1 MLRCWGTW
9 PLVKY
14 YLRASGV
21 QGGVIT
27 KGQRE
32 EKRKE
37 SRRVTIGT
45 GVRANKML
53 FSAMRYT

>member
-1 MLRCWGTW
+1 MFGCGVEVRGVWRCWGTW

-14 YLRASGV
+14 NLRRTGV

-37 SRRVTIGT
+37 RRRVT
-45 GVRANKML
+45 RN
-53 FSAMRYT
+53 RC